1 MNDSYLEKYP
11 LLFSVDSPMDIR
23 RMDLCAL
30 EELAA
35 QLRSYII
42 DVVSVRQGHLGSN
55 LGVVE
60 LAVALHYVFDTPD
73 EPLVWDVGHQAY
85 AHKILTGRRDAFLH
99 LREYGG
105 ISGFPRRDESPYDA
119 FGTGHSSTSVSAVLG
134 MALADKARGIRKN
147 HIAVIGDASIAS
159 GMALEALNHAAG
171 AADADMLVVLN
182 DNAMGIDP
190 ASGALSRHFKTLL
203 EDRAQD
209 NIFRAMGVKYFKI
222 SDGHDIKELVGTLSE
237 IKNVPGVKLL
247 HVPTVKGKGFEA
259 AEKEQILYHY
269 PGVFDRAT
277 GQVTRNASLRYQDV
291 AGRELLEV
299 ARADSAVYAITP
311 AMPTSSGLS
320 PMCSQMPDRV
330 IDTGIA
336 EEHSVTLAAGMAAVG
351 MKPFVVIYSTFLQR
365 AYDQVIHDVALQN
378 LPVRFLIDRAGPV
391 GADGPTHHGVFDMV
405 YMSAIP
411 NMTVVAPM
419 DAAEL
424 ASAVRFAAG
433 WDKGPVAVRYPKG
446 QAVYCEDAGQSPFC
460 YGRGR
465 ELKKGTRVAV
475 VSAGAAGLRV
485 SQAIGCLEP
494 GERELVGHYDL
505 RFVKPL
511 DTALLERVFSGYES
525 VITVEDGLVYGGVG
539 QAVQCWGADNGFSAV
554 PVRRLGAADAFLPY
568 ADVETLWQ
576 MCGTDI
582 LTLIKAIKENF

>member
-1 MNDSYLEKYP
+1 
-11 LLFSVDSPMDIR
+11 
-23 RMDLCAL
+23 MDLRAL

-105 ISGFPRRDESPYDA
+105 ISGFPRRDESSYDS

-134 MALADKARGIRKN
+134 MALADKAWGIRKN

-159 GMALEALNHAAG
+159 GMALEALNHAG
-171 AADADMLVVLN
+171 TSDADMLVVLN

-190 ASGALSRHFKTLL
+190 ASGALSKHFRSLL
-203 EDRAQD
+203 EERAQD

-222 SDGHDIKELVGTLSE
+222 SDGHDIKELAGTLSE

-291 AGRELLEV
+291 AGRELLEA
-299 ARADSAVYAITP
+299 ARADSTVYAITP

-320 PMCSQMPDRV
+320 HMQHEMPSRV

-336 EEHSVTLAAGMAAVG
+336 EEHSVTLAAGMAEAG

-411 NMTVVAPM
+411 NMTVIAPM
-419 DAAEL
+419 DAREL
-424 ASAVRFAAG
+424 TRAVHFAAG

-446 QAVYCEDAGQSPFC
+446 QAAHCEDAGQTPFC

-485 SQAIGCLEP
+485 SQAIERLEP

-511 DTALLERVFSGYES
+511 DSSLLERVFSGYGS
-525 VITVEDGLVYGGVG
+525 VVTVEDGLVCGGVG
-539 QAVQCWGADNGFSAV
+539 QAVQCWGADNGFAAV
-554 PVRRLGAADAFLPY
+554 PVVKLGAPDMFLPY
-568 ADVETLWQ
+568 ADTDALWQ
-576 MCGTDI
+576 MCGTDSCGI
-582 LTLIKAIKENF
+582 ALAIRESLEKLS

>member
-1 MNDSYLEKYP
+1 
-11 LLFSVDSPMDIR
+11 MDIR

-247 HVPTVKGKGFEA
+247 PCAYCKGKKVLKRLKRTDIISLSRCFRQGYRTGNPQCLVA
-259 AEKEQILYHY
+259 VSGRSRARASGSGACGQCGICHY
-269 PGVFDRAT
+269 TGYAYFQRPVADVQPDAGPRDRYRYCRRAFRDVGRRDGCGRHETVCGNLFHVSPESLRPGDTRCRASKPA
-277 GQVTRNASLRYQDV
+277 GQVSDRPR
-291 AGRELLEV
+291 R
-299 ARADSAVYAITP
+299 
-311 AMPTSSGLS
+311 SG
-320 PMCSQMPDRV
+320 
-330 IDTGIA
+330 
-336 EEHSVTLAAGMAAVG
+336 
-351 MKPFVVIYSTFLQR
+351 
-365 AYDQVIHDVALQN
+365 
-378 LPVRFLIDRAGPV
+378 
-391 GADGPTHHGVFDMV
+391 
-405 YMSAIP
+405 
-411 NMTVVAPM
+411 
-419 DAAEL
+419 
-424 ASAVRFAAG
+424 
-433 WDKGPVAVRYPKG
+433 
-446 QAVYCEDAGQSPFC
+446 
-460 YGRGR
+460 
-465 ELKKGTRVAV
+465 
-475 VSAGAAGLRV
+475 
-485 SQAIGCLEP
+485 
-494 GERELVGHYDL
+494 
-505 RFVKPL
+505 
-511 DTALLERVFSGYES
+511 
-525 VITVEDGLVYGGVG
+525 GG
-539 QAVQCWGADNGFSAV
+539 
-554 PVRRLGAADAFLPY
+554 
-568 ADVETLWQ
+568 
-576 MCGTDI
+576 
-582 LTLIKAIKENF
+582 

>member
-1 MNDSYLEKYP
+1 
-11 LLFSVDSPMDIR
+11 
-23 RMDLCAL
+23 MDLCAL

-299 ARADSAVYAITP
+299 ARADSAVSVSYTHLDVYKRQGYVYPFERGVRYGRCREVPVIREITHQYETCVGRGLVV
-311 AMPTSSGLS
+311 AFDSKGKFVFDRRFFLYGQRYDGLS
-320 PMCSQMPDRV
+320 GFQTLYVSLVVDGCH
-330 IDTGIA
+330 IGFGTG
-336 EEHSVTLAAGMAAVG
+336 
-351 MKPFVVIYSTFLQR
+351 KF
-365 AYDQVIHDVALQN
+365 
-378 LPVRFLIDRAGPV
+378 
-391 GADGPTHHGVFDMV
+391 
-405 YMSAIP
+405 
-411 NMTVVAPM
+411 
-419 DAAEL
+419 
-424 ASAVRFAAG
+424 
-433 WDKGPVAVRYPKG
+433 
-446 QAVYCEDAGQSPFC
+446 
-460 YGRGR
+460 
-465 ELKKGTRVAV
+465 
-475 VSAGAAGLRV
+475 
-485 SQAIGCLEP
+485 
-494 GERELVGHYDL
+494 
-505 RFVKPL
+505 
-511 DTALLERVFSGYES
+511 ERVFFR
-525 VITVEDGLVYGGVG
+525 D
-539 QAVQCWGADNGFSAV
+539 
-554 PVRRLGAADAFLPY
+554 VRRCDFRCKPRLF
-568 ADVETLWQ
+568 VF
-576 MCGTDI
+576 
-582 LTLIKAIKENF
+582 ENRGRFVPDSYSAYLHGRRGWISF